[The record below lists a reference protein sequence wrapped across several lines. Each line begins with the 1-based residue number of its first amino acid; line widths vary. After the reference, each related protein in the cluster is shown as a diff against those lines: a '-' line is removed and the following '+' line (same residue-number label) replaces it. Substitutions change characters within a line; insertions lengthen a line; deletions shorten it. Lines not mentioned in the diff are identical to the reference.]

1 MNPWTQLKGYPVVNI
16 TRISSKQINVSQQRF
31 VINSE
36 EDINNEPY
44 LWPISLSYFS
54 ANSSGN
60 YLIKPNTKTGTIV
73 LKTEIPL
80 NSWIKFNDEE
90 SGFYLVNYQERD
102 WNLLIGVLKTNRRAL
117 SPTNRANL
125 IFDASLLA
133 ERGFVSYESLFDLLS
148 YLKDEDNLIPWMT
161 AYTSL
166 IRLNCILSSSRGG
179 LPMKKFTKDLTQK
192 LYKTLGWGNRE
203 KNVESFQDK

>member
-1 MNPWTQLKGYPVVNI
+1 MNPWIRLKGYPIVNI

-31 VINSE
+31 MINSE
-36 EDINNEPY
+36 ENINNMSY
-44 LWPISLSYFS
+44 LWPIILSYFS
-54 ANSSGN
+54 TNSSGN

-90 SGFYLVNYQERD
+90 SGLYFVNYQERD
-102 WNLLIGVLKTNRRAL
+102 WNLLIGLLKTNRRAL

-133 ERGFVSYESLFDLLS
+133 ERSFVSYE
-148 YLKDEDNLIPWMT
+148 
-161 AYTSL
+161 
-166 IRLNCILSSSRGG
+166 
-179 LPMKKFTKDLTQK
+179 K
-192 LYKTLGWGNRE
+192 L
-203 KNVESFQDK
+203 V